1 MFYYQFFQFAIKGDD
16 NEDKDYWKNKIR
28 SFGHLSMLKQVYFY
42 EYGKPVNE
50 KIHMTISQSLYE
62 KTLEYVAEKELKS
75 KEFLKSTTAIHKNYK
90 RRANEIIKSNYEKS
104 NKSAQKNIGEIAQL
118 EEKIEDLLKI
128 VKKLESELLNKN
140 KL

>member
-1 MFYYQFFQFAIKGDD
+1 
-16 NEDKDYWKNKIR
+16 
-28 SFGHLSMLKQVYFY
+28 MLKQVYFY

-62 KTLEYVAEKELKS
+62 KTLEYVAEKELQS

-90 RRANEIIKSNYEKS
+90 RRAIEIIKSNYD
-104 NKSAQKNIGEIAQL
+104 KSAQKNIGENAQL